1 MVAIS
6 PSQIFQGLLA
16 SLLLQH
22 QKLAVQRDNLEF
34 QESQNQIN
42 GKSQVTEKIPVT
54 FMSNQVAKQL
64 SPHLLLGLLV
74 LVEMPLTNHTF
85 QATNTD
91 FNTKY
96 HLNQCCHLSLPLRH
110 TRHGLVLNN
119 SPQRLLCVVFYVCY
133 LICHANQ
140 LLLLYPT
147 LFALEIQY

>member
-110 TRHGLVLNN
+110 TRHGLVFEQFSLAT
-119 SPQRLLCVVFYVCY
+119 SVCSVLCMLFNMPSESASSFIPNF
-133 LICHANQ
+133 ICS
-140 LLLLYPT
+140 
-147 LFALEIQY
+147 